1 MGHHFVHLC
10 VFGFVSSNT
19 VSLTHILYLSVS
31 PVLIVLTVVA
41 RIIMMRTFVQILLVL
56 ALLGGAL
63 VRGQDTSPAEQCIA
77 CKAACPCFTP
87 STAAEFAICQAC
99 QLLCDIDGTC
109 LPPCPDQSCA
119 HSAQFWQTFNCFGD
133 DQGTDVPWP
142 FGGITT
148 DGTTW
153 AFVIG
158 FDLTGQCMLNF
169 TGILGNQDFLNTNL
183 ACLASLD
190 GAEFV
195 LADLTGSTNETALML
210 QQFYTHVINLLYGL
224 QALNGPCPVGPGG
237 LPPGVPPSRKRLTL
251 VELAVVTVI
260 LNSYAPFFDA
270 TNSIPGANCDFSQA
284 DSNLV
289 SLALD
294 FYTAR
299 NNGTVG
305 PACVENFG
313 DRCEGGCTLS
323 QGFWRNHNRD
333 DGDEPWPG
341 TDSEDRLL
349 CNVTWLDWMT
359 LRRGELSQFGN
370 AQRIL
375 ARQWISSNL
384 NELGGA
390 CTTIAVSIALSDAE
404 TLLDDNCG
412 NSVKPSDPDGRQ
424 MIQLSSLLGEYN
436 EGSTGPGNC
445 DFFRK

>member
-1 MGHHFVHLC
+1 M
-10 VFGFVSSNT
+10 S
-19 VSLTHILYLSVS
+19 
-31 PVLIVLTVVA
+31 
-41 RIIMMRTFVQILLVL
+41 RIIIIITITIMMRTFVQILLVL

-63 VRGQDTSPAEQCIA
+63 VRGQDTTPSEQCIA

-87 STAAEFAICQAC
+87 STISEFTICIGCQA
-99 QLLCDIDGTC
+99 LCDIAGIC
-109 LPPCPDQSCA
+109 LPPCPDQSCT

-153 AFVIG
+153 GFEIG
-158 FDLTGQCMLNF
+158 FDLTRQCMLNF
-169 TGILGNQDFLNTNL
+169 TGVLGNQDFLNTNL

-210 QQFYTHVINLLYGL
+210 QQFYTHVINLLFRL
-224 QALNGPCPVGPGG
+224 QVANGPCPVGPGE
-237 LPPGVPPSRKRLTL
+237 LPPGVPPSRKRLTV
-251 VELAVVTVI
+251 VELATVTAV
-260 LNSYAPFFDA
+260 STTYAPFFGA
-270 TNSIPGANCDFSQA
+270 TNSIPGADCDFSQA

-294 FYTAR
+294 FYTTR
-299 NNGTVG
+299 NNGTVAG
-305 PACVENFG
+305 PACVEDF
-313 DRCEGGCTLS
+313 DDTCEGGCTLS
-323 QGFWRNHNRD
+323 QGFWKNHNRD
-333 DGDEPWPG
+333 KGDLPWPG
-341 TDSEDRLL
+341 IDSEDNIL
-349 CNVTWLDWMT
+349 CDVTWLDWMT
-359 LRRGELSQFGN
+359 LMSRDLPQFGN

-375 ARQWISSNL
+375 ARQWISASL

-390 CTTIAVSIALSDAE
+390 CTPISVFSAISAAE

-412 NSVKPSDPDGRQ
+412 NNVDPSDPAGEE
-424 MIQLSSLLGEYN
+424 MITLSTLLGDYN
-436 EGSTGPGNC
+436 EGFIGPGDC